1 MALQSPP
8 YVVSAEGRK
17 KAEMVFLELRK
28 TQLPYEICKSILG
41 KCRGCG
47 LVFGH
52 HMGCTSTAEHS
63 HSEYVLFQAAST
75 IKEGVI
81 REWHVLS
88 SLEKEHLRDFI
99 LHYLTTRAE

>member
-41 KCRGCG
+41 KCRAAGWCSG
-47 LVFGH
+47 ITWGAHLLQ
-52 HMGCTSTAEHS
+52 STATLNTYSFKLPQPSKKEL
-63 HSEYVLFQAAST
+63 SESGTFCRL
-75 IKEGVI
+75 
-81 REWHVLS
+81 
-88 SLEKEHLRDFI
+88 
-99 LHYLTTRAE
+99 